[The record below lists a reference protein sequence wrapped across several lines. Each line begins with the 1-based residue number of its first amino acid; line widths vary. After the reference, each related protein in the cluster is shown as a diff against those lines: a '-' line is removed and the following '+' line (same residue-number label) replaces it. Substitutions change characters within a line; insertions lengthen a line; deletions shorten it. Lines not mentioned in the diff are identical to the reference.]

1 MNGSGSG
8 PESRSTEQAL
18 GTIADE
24 TNVLSKQMQKGTL
37 INRISILDILL
48 SGQDNCTCGAP
59 SYLWVIES
67 FSTAVFD
74 RMIVDKIMKT
84 LLYSRFKMILSTMIL
99 SKLSTNV
106 SPSFFL
112 RSTALFRGKNP

>member
-59 SYLWVIES
+59 SYLWVIE
-67 FSTAVFD
+67 
-74 RMIVDKIMKT
+74 R
-84 LLYSRFKMILSTMIL
+84 SRSGYYVPSGYVESQRRLVGFKNGETQA
-99 SKLSTNV
+99 KDGDV
-106 SPSFFL
+106 Y
-112 RSTALFRGKNP
+112 AA